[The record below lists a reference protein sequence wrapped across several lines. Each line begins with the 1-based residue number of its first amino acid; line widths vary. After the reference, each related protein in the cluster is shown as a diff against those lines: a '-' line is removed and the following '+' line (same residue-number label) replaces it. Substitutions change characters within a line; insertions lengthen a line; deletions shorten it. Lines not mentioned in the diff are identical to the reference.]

1 KYSVVVPLLNEE
13 QSVSELYSR
22 LTVVMERLGEPFEEI
37 FVDDGSTDCTFQVLE
52 RIASL
57 DTRVTVLKL
66 RHHSGK
72 TVALAAGFERA
83 KGDYIVS
90 MDGDLQHDPE
100 DIPRFLE
107 KLKEGYDVVCGWR
120 THRTDNLWLR
130 RVPSRCA
137 NWLMARLTGVKIHD
151 FGGGFKAY
159 RRELIRQVPLYG
171 ELQRFVPAL

>member
-1 KYSVVVPLLNEE
+1 VVCPSSISLSGRGSDPTFRSRQFCARSSLYCNAMLKYSVVVPLLNEE

-90 MDGDLQHDPE
+90 MDGDLQHD
-100 DIPRFLE
+100 
-107 KLKEGYDVVCGWR
+107 
-120 THRTDNLWLR
+120 
-130 RVPSRCA
+130 
-137 NWLMARLTGVKIHD
+137 
-151 FGGGFKAY
+151 
-159 RRELIRQVPLYG
+159 
-171 ELQRFVPAL
+171 